1 MRSITAS
8 WMKAIEHMHQT
19 CTTKYNIHSEAFV
32 SHLHA
37 HKQAPK
43 HHKKHKDRCTDNI
56 KPTHSIKTNGI
67 QRENALSTWYDSLIR
82 RMITKNA
89 NLQLASGQAAYS
101 SRKKQNKT
109 RTQYPFNT
117 AENQKKKTTKM
128 LNSGWHHTIK
138 HTRWYMVTSVSED
151 GSLGG
156 S

>member
-56 KPTHSIKTNGI
+56 KPIHSIKTNGI
-67 QRENALSTWYDSLIR
+67 QRENALSTWYDSLTR

-101 SRKKQNKT
+101 SRKNKT
-109 RTQYPFNT
+109 KQEHNTHSTQRRI
-117 AENQKKKTTKM
+117 KRKRKKTATKM
-128 LNSGWHHTIK
+128 LNSG
-138 HTRWYMVTSVSED
+138 
-151 GSLGG
+151 
-156 S
+156 